1 MGSGYIA
8 VTAVRRAAVTLI
20 SARKRCFDV
29 EVSLQQ
35 NTGDMGSLE
44 MDDHRRRMRK
54 QVFTGQRKESAGSAH
69 ETLWKVRSEKLHPP
83 PLS

>member
-20 SARKRCFDV
+20 SARKRCFDFG
-29 EVSLQQ
+29 VSLQQ
-35 NTGDMGSLE
+35 NTGDRGLLE
-44 MDDHRRRMRK
+44 MDDQRRRTRK
-54 QVFTGQRKESAGSAH
+54 HVLTGHRKESAGSSQ
-69 ETLWKVRSEKLHPP
+69 ETLWNVRSEKLHPP